1 MESILCRQSYGIFL
15 TCASVFVVKWAIY
28 AKKHK
33 KSAKKAYDF
42 QYFVKMKHEI
52 YVMQHDF
59 GINVVILRA
68 FLGQREIVSKIALKI
83 QSFYV

>member
-1 MESILCRQSYGIFL
+1 MQTKLRYFFYMCKCFIQKR
-15 TCASVFVVKWAIY
+15 AIY

-33 KSAKKAYDF
+33 KSAKKARDF
-42 QYFVKMKHEI
+42 QYFVKMKREI
-52 YVMQHDF
+52 YIMQHDF